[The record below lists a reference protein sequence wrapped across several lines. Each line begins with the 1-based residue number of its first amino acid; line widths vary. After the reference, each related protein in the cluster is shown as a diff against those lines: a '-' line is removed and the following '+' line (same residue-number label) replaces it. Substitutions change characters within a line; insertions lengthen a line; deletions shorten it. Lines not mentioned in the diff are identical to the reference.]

1 MTGVMLHPGPRGDL
15 LHPTGRH
22 FAPAARAAMTIP
34 LQTGIVYGPVS
45 SRRLGRS
52 LGVNLL
58 PENRKTCTFNCPYCQ
73 YGWTTHEGA
82 GDRLAWPDPVVV
94 ARGVETALRGDPAI
108 DCVTLAGNGLV
119 RNRLAP
125 GVRIAVLSNSS
136 TLDQPRVVAALHRV
150 DDRYM
155 KLDAGDDET
164 LRRVNGVRLRMDT
177 IIQGLQR
184 LDRIVLQSMFV
195 RSSGRLDN
203 TTTAAI
209 QSWLDAVVRI
219 RPSAVHIYTLHRG
232 PASRRLRAVPR
243 SDLDSIAGAATRV
256 GIPAFVY

>member
-1 MTGVMLHPGPRGDL
+1 V
-15 LHPTGRH
+15 
-22 FAPAARAAMTIP
+22 TIP

-73 YGWTTHEGA
+73 YGWTTHQGA

-94 ARGVETALRGDPAI
+94 ARGVETALRADPAI
-108 DCVTLAGNGLV
+108 GCITLAGNGEPTLHPDFGEIVERLRLV
-119 RNRLAP
+119 RHRLAP

-136 TLDQPRVVAALHRV
+136 TLDQPRVLAALHRV

-164 LRRVNGVRLRMDT
+164 LRRVNGVRLRVDT

-184 LDRIVLQSMFV
+184 LDGIVLQSMFV
-195 RSSGRLDN
+195 RSSGKLDN

-209 QSWLDAVVRI
+209 RSWLDAVVRI
-219 RPSAVHIYTLHRG
+219 RPLAVHIYSLHRG

-243 SDLDSIAGAATRV
+243 SDLDAIAGAATRV